1 MSKPQTIRK
10 AQLGKTELRL
20 VRSGDQ
26 VVGMADGK
34 KICQGRD
41 EDEVWAQ
48 LYADVGKSRLNY
60 FGYDGARNRFLYCF
74 RGGFASSE
82 YASKEREYKLA
93 SKRKLDAIATP
104 NEAVSASGLGEKIW
118 SVFQSN
124 MLSPFE
130 KMRVRDVLM
139 GPKSDAFI
147 QSAARFTLDG
157 GGQALRDM
165 EHFLRPF
172 EAAKWTVVTFLPFL
186 WRPEQ
191 HMYLKPEVTKLY
203 AERVG
208 HPYAEKYSPDLDIAV
223 YQSLLDLSRQT
234 EKELVDLKPRDRID
248 IQSFIWVIG
257 KYDGEPS
264 RE

>member
-1 MSKPQTIRK
+1 MTKPQTIRNAK
-10 AQLGKTELRL
+10 LGKIALRL
-20 VRSGDQ
+20 VQNGDLF
-26 VVGMADGK
+26 VALADGK
-34 KICQGRD
+34 IICQGRD
-41 EDEVWAQ
+41 QEEVWHQ
-48 LYADVGKSRLNY
+48 LYADVLKSRPNY
-60 FGYDGARNRFLYCF
+60 FGYDGARSRFLHF
-74 RGGFASSE
+74 FQGGFASSE
-82 YASKEREYKLA
+82 YASHEREYKLT

-104 NEAVSASGLGEKIW
+104 QEAASASGLGAQTW

-139 GPKSDAFI
+139 GPKSDEFV
-147 QSAARFTLDG
+147 QSAARFTLDSG
-157 GGQALRDM
+157 QQALRDI
-165 EHFLRPF
+165 EHILRPYD
-172 EAAKWTVVTFLPFL
+172 AAKWTIATFLPFL

-208 HPYAEKYSPDLDIAV
+208 HPYAERYSSNLDIAV
-223 YQSLLDLSRQT
+223 YESLLDLTRQT

-264 RE
+264 RG

>member
-20 VRSGDQ
+20 RSGDQ

-34 KICQGRD
+34 LICQGRG

-48 LYADVGKSRLNY
+48 LYADVLKSRPNY
-60 FGYDGARNRFLYCF
+60 FGYDGARNRFLHFF
-74 RGGFASSE
+74 RDGFASSK
-82 YASKEREYKLA
+82 YASHEREYKLA

-104 NEAVSASGLGEKIW
+104 NEAASASGLGEKIW

-147 QSAARFTLDG
+147 QSVARFTLDG
-157 GGQALRDM
+157 GQRALRDM
-165 EHFLRPF
+165 EHVLRPI

-223 YQSLLDLSRQT
+223 YESLLDLSRLT
-234 EKELVDLKPRDRID
+234 EMELVDLKPRDRID